1 MKRGLGY
8 MKSIERISLQERL
21 NTIQNCKPDFLEVF
35 EMFPEDYFVTW
46 TDIHDNV
53 LFLERYEDE
62 ICCYSFSDGKQHYL
76 NETVRMVQSL
86 PDEER
91 DDLLYKIL
99 VEPFVFK
106 REEKN

>member
-8 MKSIERISLQERL
+8 MKNIERISLQERL
-21 NTIQNCKPDFLEVF
+21 KVIQDCKPDFLEVF
-35 EMFPEDYFVTW
+35 EMFPEDYFETW
-46 TDIHDNV
+46 TNIHDNV

-62 ICCYSFSDGKQHYL
+62 ISRYSFSDGKQHYL
-76 NETVRMVQSL
+76 NETIRMLQSV

-99 VEPFVFK
+99 VEPFVFN
-106 REEKN
+106 REERN